1 MKQMIAVSVLLLTMP
16 WALPTAHAASTLTP
30 GMYEYTM
37 KMNMRGAPM
46 NMPPQTS
53 RRCLSPKDVGSN
65 KALEMPPEPNSDCQ
79 VKDMVQTGG
88 QYSYK
93 VACTRPQKLTGNVK
107 GSVTAT
113 SMTMDMTMTV
123 PEMPGPIQQTVT
135 ARRVGDC
142 K

>member
-1 MKQMIAVSVLLLTMP
+1 MKQIIAVAAVM
-16 WALPTAHAASTLTP
+16 LPMAWTPPAAHAASTLTP
-30 GMYEYTM
+30 GLYEYTI
-37 KMNMRGAPM
+37 KMNMPGAPM
-46 NMPPQTS
+46 NMPAQTT
-53 RRCLSPKDVGSN
+53 RRCLSPKDVDSN

-79 VKDMVQTGG
+79 VKDMVLTGG

-107 GSVTAT
+107 GTVTAN

-135 ARRVGDC
+135 GRRIGDC

>member
-1 MKQMIAVSVLLLTMP
+1 MKRIIAVSAMLLPMLS
-16 WALPTAHAASTLTP
+16 LPPAAHAASTLTP
-30 GMYEYTM
+30 GLYEYTM
-37 KMNMRGAPM
+37 KMNMPGAPM

-53 RRCLSPKDVGSN
+53 RRCLNPKDVESN
-65 KALEMPPEPNSDCQ
+65 KAFEMPPEPNSDCQ
-79 VKDMVQTGG
+79 VKDMAMTSGNF
-88 QYSYK
+88 SYK
-93 VACTRPQKLTGNVK
+93 VACTKPQKLTGNVK

-135 ARRVGDC
+135 ARRIGDC